1 MITKQVINEIY
12 KQYKKKPKSPDCL
25 DLGLLFERA
34 GIEHDILIDPETN
47 DLIISS
53 IPEDSPFHSIPL
65 GNINAIVPFEEWTAI
80 VLHSSIVFLNNKK
93 PTSSIHL
100 RPQQQSIWQ
109 KLSSRRVAL

>member
-12 KQYKKKPKSPDCL
+12 KQYKKRPASPDTL
-25 DLGLLFERA
+25 DLGLLFEKA
-34 GIEHDILIDPETN
+34 GIEHDILIDPDTN

-80 VLHSSIVFLNNKK
+80 VLHSSIVFLNNLK
-93 PTSSIHL
+93 PTTSIHL
-100 RPQQQSIWQ
+100 RPHEPSLWE
-109 KLSSRRVAL
+109 KLSRYRVAL